1 MAARTK
7 RSGDQKTRK
16 PGKETSGWEKVGI
29 YLSPEASTRLM
40 LAAMKRGKDRST
52 ILNALVMAQLPAYA
66 ITVGSVDASPVGSI
80 DRPSGAVDVS
90 QAEVA
95 A

>member
-1 MAARTK
+1 MAAKTK
-7 RSGDQKTRK
+7 RSSDQKTRK
-16 PGKETSGWEKVGI
+16 PGKETSGWEKLGV

-52 ILNALVMAQLPAYA
+52 ILNSLVMAQLPAYA
-66 ITVGSVDASPVGSI
+66 ITVGSI
-80 DRPSGAVDVS
+80 DRQDSGDGVS
-90 QAEVA
+90 QADSTA